1 VSKDATVFD
10 TDFDTATAMEV
21 ATVAGG
27 DELLPGRAVN
37 VWPLLRG
44 VLARSP

>member
-21 ATVAGG
+21 ATVA
-27 DELLPGRAVN
+27 ELLPGRAVN